1 MQGLAKIGIY
11 ISETRAAKMVKAFDR
26 TGDGRLH
33 YHEFVRL
40 LTATRAEAH
49 EEKTASAPPSPAA
62 PAPAPAP
69 AAAEPEPEPEVALV
83 PAGTEEGGAAEVAE
97 ESISDVLAAISY
109 SVYSQ
114 YRGTRKAFGAFE
126 TSGDKQVS
134 EAEMA
139 SGLKKAGVDC
149 TEAELSAI
157 YAKFDKDENGA
168 LSFSEFIKMLAA
180 VEVDD

>member
-1 MQGLAKIGIY
+1 
-11 ISETRAAKMVKAFDR
+11 MVKAFDR

-69 AAAEPEPEPEVALV
+69 APTAAEPEPEPEVALV

-134 EAEMA
+134 LADLIVLGGCAAIEKAAADAGHSVAVPFTPGRTDATAEMTDAMIA
-139 SGLKKAGVDC
+139 SDRRHQ
-149 TEAELSAI
+149 
-157 YAKFDKDENGA
+157 
-168 LSFSEFIKMLAA
+168 A
-180 VEVDD
+180 VIAHSTPRVLYT

>member
-1 MQGLAKIGIY
+1 M
-11 ISETRAAKMVKAFDR
+11 
-26 TGDGRLH
+26 
-33 YHEFVRL
+33 
-40 LTATRAEAH
+40 
-49 EEKTASAPPSPAA
+49 
-62 PAPAPAP
+62 
-69 AAAEPEPEPEVALV
+69 ALV

-97 ESISDVLAAISY
+97 ESIGDVLAAISY